1 MGAVATLLV
10 AAVFAMSARVVGA
23 MRRRV
28 DVDVA
33 RMAVMVMGDPAVVD
47 PPVCGVEALPTPPVP
62 VVVRATPVVVRVVAS
77 PTSVRVPRAVVIGS
91 PPVNVWSFE
100 HTPVA

>member
-1 MGAVATLLV
+1 MGAVTALLV
-10 AAVFAMSARVVGA
+10 AAVSAVAPCVVGA
-23 MRRRV
+23 VGRRV

-47 PPVCGVEALPTPPVP
+47 SPVCGVEALPAPPVP
-62 VVVRATPVVVRVVAS
+62 VVVRATPVVV
-77 PTSVRVPRAVVIGS
+77 AVVTRPTPVGVSWAVVVRS
-91 PPVNVWSFE
+91 PPVDMGTFE